1 LWLKSDLNVANVEL
15 PAVSQALKGTADV
28 KSESDIIAVNIVA
41 NLNMLSVELWLI
53 NVNLCHA
60 VSAN

>member
-1 LWLKSDLNVANVEL
+1 
-15 PAVSQALKGTADV
+15 VSQALKGTADV